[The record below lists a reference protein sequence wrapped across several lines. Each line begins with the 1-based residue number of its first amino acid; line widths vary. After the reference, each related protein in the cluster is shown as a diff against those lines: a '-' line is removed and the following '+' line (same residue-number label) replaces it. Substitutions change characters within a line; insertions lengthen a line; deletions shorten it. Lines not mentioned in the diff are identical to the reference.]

1 MRVLADTN
9 LFVFFCRRLPL
20 PAKVEATLNAES
32 TERCLSAAS
41 IMEVFRLWQVG
52 RLPDHPDTWI
62 DLALPNWT
70 VLPINAA
77 IARQSMLW
85 PWEHRDPADRL
96 IAATAHVEKVEL
108 WHTDTML
115 KKLTGF
121 PHRYF
126 VNVV

>member
-20 PAKVEATLNAES
+20 APKVEAALKTPA

-41 IMEVFRLWQVG
+41 IIEVFRLWQAG
-52 RLPDHPDTWI
+52 RIPDNPDTWL
-62 DLALPNWT
+62 DLALPSWT
-70 VLPINAA
+70 VLPMTTP
-77 IARQSMLW
+77 IARQSVLW
-85 PWEHRDPADRL
+85 PWAYRDPADRI
-96 IAATAHVEKVEL
+96 IAATAHVERVEL
-108 WHTDTML
+108 WHTDTGL

>member
-1 MRVLADTN
+1 MRILADTN

-20 PAKVEATLNAES
+20 SAKVEAALKMPA

-41 IMEVFRLWQVG
+41 IIEVFRLWQAG
-52 RLPDHPDTWI
+52 RIPDNPDTWL
-62 DLALPNWT
+62 DLALPSWT
-70 VLPINAA
+70 VLPMTTP
-77 IARQSMLW
+77 IARQSVLW
-85 PWEHRDPADRL
+85 PWAHRDPADRI
-96 IAATAHVEKVEL
+96 IAATAHVERVEL
-108 WHTDTML
+108 WHTDTVL